1 MFPSLPPNTT
11 APLSA
16 TTDTTTATTTA
27 ATTNVPGTAAAG
39 SSRAALLADFW
50 HATQFAFSPPSYAS
64 TTHDGADTATATGL
78 PWSAMRDE
86 FSGLIQDPGATFL
99 TFENLAGSD
108 PTTRSYAL
116 LPLTAKRPF
125 GAAFSDESLAAM
137 ALNRIRHMAL
147 PEIPALE
154 PSPSTSGIGRRSGV
168 SISNT
173 VLRKTLLALS
183 DTNTL
188 AADWFATLESLAVD
202 TALEMGPYLD
212 ARYLLE
218 GLVRRLEA
226 EQAIDPWPVAF
237 ERVVSLIM
245 RFESRTADAAKALLL
260 THDSG
265 SRDEALLLAGAST
278 HTSIDRLIAHRL
290 HAIADMPAENR
301 SSAWNDMLTSL
312 LRSMAGVNA
321 ERLGTLATF
330 ISLLPVPEQRTAADA
345 IVAATNKLSTRDGW
359 SELTKSLLNAVAPAD
374 KPAIARAMVHP
385 DRGVYGVPMIATV
398 AVIADETEKI
408 PSQDARALLAHL
420 IEIAATEGEYDHLVF
435 SCGECVEMLHDLHST
450 CLGAHFNDLAAQ
462 AHAKLVEAFDN
473 YRAAVL
479 D

>member
-1 MFPSLPPNTT
+1 MFPSIPPSTT
-11 APLSA
+11 APLTA
-16 TTDTTTATTTA
+16 TTDTTTATTA
-27 ATTNVPGTAAAG
+27 ATSTVPGTATAG
-39 SSRAALLADFW
+39 SSRASLLADFW
-50 HATQFAFSPPSYAS
+50 QATQVAFSPPSYAS

-78 PWSAMRDE
+78 SWPAMRDE
-86 FSGLIQDPGATFL
+86 FSGLLQDPGATFL
-99 TFENLAGSD
+99 TFENPEGSD
-108 PTTRSYAL
+108 PATRPYAL
-116 LPLTAKRPF
+116 LPLTTKRPF
-125 GAAFSDESLAAM
+125 GAAFSDESLAATAASRM
-137 ALNRIRHMAL
+137 RHMAL
-147 PEIPALE
+147 PAIPALE
-154 PSPSTSGIGRRSGV
+154 PSPSTSGIGRRSDI

-183 DTNTL
+183 GTSTL
-188 AADWFATLESLAVD
+188 TADWFATLESLAVD
-202 TALEMGPYLD
+202 AALETGPYLD

-218 GLVRRLEA
+218 GLVRRLEI
-226 EQAIDPWPVAF
+226 EQAIDAWPVAF
-237 ERVVSLIM
+237 ERVVSLIT

-290 HAIADMPAENR
+290 HAIADLPAERR
-301 SSAWNDMLTSL
+301 SGAWNDMLASL

-345 IVAATNKLSTRDGW
+345 IVTATNKLSTRDGW
-359 SELTKSLLNAVAPAD
+359 SELTKSLLNAVAPVD
-374 KPAIARAMVHP
+374 KTAIARAMVHP
-385 DRGVYGVPMIATV
+385 DRGLYGVPMIATV

-408 PSQDARALLAHL
+408 PTQDARALLAHL
-420 IEIAATEGEYDHLVF
+420 IEIAGTEGEFDHLVF

-450 CLGAHFNDLAAQ
+450 CLSAHFEDLAAQ
-462 AHAKLVEAFDN
+462 AHTKLVEAFDN
-473 YRAAVL
+473 YKAAVL